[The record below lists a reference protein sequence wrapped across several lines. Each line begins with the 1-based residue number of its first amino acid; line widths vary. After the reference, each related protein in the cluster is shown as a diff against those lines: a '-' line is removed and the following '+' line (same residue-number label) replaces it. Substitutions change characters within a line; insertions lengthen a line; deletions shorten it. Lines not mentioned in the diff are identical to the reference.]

1 MTGASPHRGNNWR
14 YSMIS
19 RRQGREIFNAS
30 LNLQRQPLTG
40 GNLARALLR
49 WPFMTAKVIA
59 AIYWQA
65 LRLKWKGV
73 PFCAH
78 PEQLDIRKGRYSR

>member
-1 MTGASPHRGNNWR
+1 
-14 YSMIS
+14 
-19 RRQGREIFNAS
+19 
-30 LNLQRQPLTG
+30 
-40 GNLARALLR
+40 
-49 WPFMTAKVIA
+49 MTAKVIA